1 MPSHLSQENIDSP
14 KKKKKKLLLDRGANE
29 ESEEVNLQVKGRGK
43 GKDTQR
49 LIDKRDSGIG
59 RGGWEKGK
67 GR

>member
-14 KKKKKKLLLDRGANE
+14 KKKKKKKLLLDRGANE

-49 LIDKRDSGIG
+49 LIDKRDSGLRRGEGG
-59 RGGWEKGK
+59 R
-67 GR
+67 